1 MNREADSAL
10 GRATTQTN
18 STLGGDVTGASFRS
32 QGGYEELSALYRIA
46 TLSTAYGNPAAV
58 VEEILRVIEQ
68 VVHCDRSVLF
78 LYDEGADVLRLQD
91 NRDRGFVL
99 PLSEPTILRRV
110 LHSGLGEV
118 VNDVDADSESNPVLS
133 DELNA
138 RQLVAAPLVLTDKT
152 LGVVGAVNSRR
163 GAFTHEDLRLLT
175 VLADRVA
182 LTIQNSELVSR
193 LQRQVQELEGLHRL
207 SRLLLSSE
215 TMERIVGESI
225 RIVADM
231 LDCDKM
237 ALLLND
243 EGGRCLVAM
252 NAAVGLDDG
261 QVEGLRISLDE
272 PSLAATVFRTK
283 TPLVSNDAPNDA
295 WVNRHMVNLLGIES
309 VLAVPLTT
317 GPKPIGVLKA
327 MNARKGYFNDEDV
340 RFAMLLGGQV
350 GALVESSMGRQRERQ
365 LLQKLREADRTKSEF
380 VSMLAHELK
389 GPMTTIMG
397 FSETLKQQWDNVPD
411 DKKLSILD
419 IIAKETGRL
428 SRLVNDLLDVSRM
441 EAGTLRY
448 ELNPVSLRP
457 LVESIITVHT
467 SLSAQHLVVN
477 DLPDDLPPVL
487 GDNDR
492 LRQVFIN
499 LLTNAIR
506 YSPEGTAV
514 RVSGRRVL
522 DDGMV
527 EVSVVDEGIGISEQ
541 DRDRIFSKFSM
552 LPKPGWVKKGTGLGL
567 FITKGIIEAHGGRI
581 WVDSEPGKGSTFAFT
596 LRAAPEDGL
605 GRTAD

>member
-1 MNREADSAL
+1 MSE
-10 GRATTQTN
+10 TQDAG
-18 STLGGDVTGASFRS
+18 SIRS
-32 QGGYEELSALYRIA
+32 QGGYDELSALYRIA

-58 VEEILRVIEQ
+58 VEEILRIIEQ

-78 LYDEGADVLRLQD
+78 LYDEDADVLRLQD
-91 NRDRGFVL
+91 ARDRGLVL
-99 PLSEPTILRRV
+99 PLSEPTIVRRV
-110 LHSGLGEV
+110 LNSGLGEV
-118 VNDVDADSESNPVLS
+118 VNDVDADPDSNPIFE
-133 DELNA
+133 DTLNV

-152 LGVVGAVNSRR
+152 LGVVGAINSRR

-182 LTIQNSELVSR
+182 LTIENGELVGR

-225 RIVADM
+225 RIVAEM

-243 EGGRCLVAM
+243 DSNSCLVALPS
-252 NAAVGLDDG
+252 AAGLDEA
-261 QVEGLRISLDE
+261 QVEGLRITLNE
-272 PSLAATVFRTK
+272 PSLTATVFRTK

-295 WVNRHMVNLLGIES
+295 WVNRHMVELLGIES
-309 VLAVPLTT
+309 LLAVPLTT

-327 MNARKGYFNDEDV
+327 MNARKGYFNEEDV

-365 LLQKLREADRTKSEF
+365 LVHKLREADRTKSEF

-389 GPMTTIMG
+389 GPMTTILG
-397 FSETLKQQWDNVPD
+397 FSETLKQQWDKVSD
-411 DKKLSILD
+411 EKKLSIID
-419 IIAKETGRL
+419 IVAKETGRL

-448 ELNPVSLRP
+448 ELSPVSLTE
-457 LVESIITVHT
+457 LLDSIMTVHT

-477 DLPDDLPPVL
+477 DLPPDVPKVL
-487 GDNDR
+487 ADNDR

-499 LLTNAIR
+499 LLTNATR
-506 YSPEGTAV
+506 YSPEGTAIRV
-514 RVSGRRVL
+514 RARRL
-522 DDGMV
+522 PDDGMV
-527 EVSVVDEGIGISEQ
+527 EVSVADEGIGISEQ
-541 DRDRIFSKFSM
+541 DQGRIFSKFSM

-581 WVDSEPGKGSTFAFT
+581 WVESEPGKGSTFAFT
-596 LRAAPEDGL
+596 LRAANSED
-605 GRTAD
+605 

>member
-1 MNREADSAL
+1 MTEPESI
-10 GRATTQTN
+10 
-18 STLGGDVTGASFRS
+18 RS
-32 QGGYEELSALYRIA
+32 QGGYDELSALYRIA
-46 TLSTAYGNPAAV
+46 TLSTAYENPAAV
-58 VEEILRVIEQ
+58 VEEILRIIEQ
-68 VVHCDRSVLF
+68 VVQCDRSVLF
-78 LYDEGADVLRLQD
+78 LYDEDADVLRLQD
-91 NRDRGFVL
+91 SRDRGFVL

-118 VNDVDADSESNPVLS
+118 VNDVDADAESNPMFA
-133 DELNA
+133 DALNA

-152 LGVVGAVNSRR
+152 LGVVGAINSRR

-182 LTIQNSELVSR
+182 LTIENGELVAR

-215 TMERIVGESI
+215 TMEHIVGESI
-225 RIVADM
+225 RIVAEM
-231 LDCDKM
+231 LHCEKM

-243 EGGRCLVAM
+243 ESANSLVAM
-252 NAAVGLDDG
+252 SSAVGLDDG
-261 QVEGLRISLDE
+261 QVEGLRITLDE
-272 PSLAATVFRTK
+272 PSLAGTVFRTK

-295 WVNRHMVNLLGIES
+295 WVNRHMVELLGIES
-309 VLAVPLTT
+309 LLAVPLTT

-327 MNARKGYFNDEDV
+327 MNAQKGFFSDDDV

-365 LLQKLREADRTKSEF
+365 LVQKLREADRTKSEF

-389 GPMTTIMG
+389 GPMTTILG
-397 FSETLKQQWDNVPD
+397 FSETLKQQWTRVPD
-411 DKKLSILD
+411 EKKISIID
-419 IIAKETGRL
+419 IVAKETGRL

-448 ELNPVSLRP
+448 ELNPVSLAE
-457 LVESIITVHT
+457 LLDSIVTVHT

-477 DLPDDLPPVL
+477 DLPADLPKVRA
-487 GDNDR
+487 DNDR

-499 LLTNAIR
+499 LLTNATR
-506 YSPEGTAV
+506 YSPEGTAI
-514 RVSGRRVL
+514 RVKAREL
-522 DDGMV
+522 ADEGMV
-527 EVSVVDEGIGISEQ
+527 EVSVTDEGIGISEQ

-567 FITKGIIEAHGGRI
+567 FITKGIVEAHGGRI
-581 WVDSEPGKGSTFAFT
+581 WVESEPGKGSTFAFT
-596 LRAAPEDGL
+596 LQAADGE
-605 GRTAD
+605 

>member
-1 MNREADSAL
+1 MED
-10 GRATTQTN
+10 
-18 STLGGDVTGASFRS
+18 TGSIRS
-32 QGGYEELSALYRIA
+32 QGGYDELSALYRIA
-46 TLSTAYGNPAAV
+46 TLSTSYGNPAAV
-58 VEEILRVIEQ
+58 TEEILRVVEQ

-78 LYDEGADVLRLQD
+78 LYDEAADVLRLQD
-91 NRDRGFVL
+91 ARDRGYVV

-118 VNDVDADSESNPVLS
+118 VNDVDADPESNPIFADS
-133 DELNA
+133 LNA
-138 RQLVAAPLVLTDKT
+138 RQLVAAPLVSTDKT
-152 LGVVGAVNSRR
+152 LGVVGAINSRR
-163 GAFTHEDLRLLT
+163 GSFTHEDLRILT

-182 LTIQNSELVSR
+182 LTIENAELVAR

-225 RIVADM
+225 RIVAEM

-243 EGGRCLVAM
+243 ESNGCLVAM
-252 NAAVGLDDG
+252 SSAVGLDTD
-261 QVEGLRISLDE
+261 QVEGLRITLDE
-272 PSLAATVFRTK
+272 PSLAGTVFRTK

-295 WVNRHMVNLLGIES
+295 WVNRHMVELLGIES
-309 VLAVPLTT
+309 LLAVPLTT

-327 MNARKGYFNDEDV
+327 MNARKGFFGEDDV

-365 LLQKLREADRTKSEF
+365 LVHKLREADRTKSEF

-389 GPMTTIMG
+389 GPMTTILG
-397 FSETLKQQWDNVPD
+397 FSETLKQQWDKVPD
-411 DKKLSILD
+411 EKKLSILD
-419 IIAKETGRL
+419 IVAKETGRL

-448 ELNPVSLRP
+448 ELTPVSLAE
-457 LVESIITVHT
+457 LIESIITVHT

-477 DLPDDLPPVL
+477 DLPSDLPKVL
-487 GDNDR
+487 ADNDR

-499 LLTNAIR
+499 LLTNATR
-506 YSPEGTAV
+506 YSPEGTAIRV
-514 RVSGRRVL
+514 RARALSE
-522 DDGMV
+522 DGMV
-527 EVSVVDEGIGISEQ
+527 EVAVTDEGIGISEQ

-567 FITKGIIEAHGGRI
+567 FITKGIVEAHGGRI

-596 LRAAPEDGL
+596 LKAAG
-605 GRTAD
+605 A

>member
-1 MNREADSAL
+1 MDEAESI
-10 GRATTQTN
+10 
-18 STLGGDVTGASFRS
+18 RS
-32 QGGYEELSALYRIA
+32 QGGYDELSALYRIA
-46 TLSTAYGNPAAV
+46 TLSTAYGNQAAV

-68 VVHCDRSVLF
+68 VVHCERSVLF
-78 LYDEGADVLRLQD
+78 LYDEDADLLRLQGA
-91 NRDRGFVL
+91 RDRGFVL
-99 PLSEPTILRRV
+99 PVSEPTILRRV

-118 VNDVDADSESNPVLS
+118 VNDVDADAESNPIFA
-133 DELNA
+133 DALNA

-152 LGVVGAVNSRR
+152 LGVVGALNSRR

-182 LTIQNSELVSR
+182 LTIENGELVGA
-193 LQRQVQELEGLHRL
+193 LQRQVQELDGLHRL

-225 RIVADM
+225 RIVAEM
-231 LDCDKM
+231 LDCEKM

-243 EGGRCLVAM
+243 EEGGCLVALE
-252 NAAVGLDDG
+252 AAVGLDEH
-261 QVEGLRISLDE
+261 QVEGLRIPLNE
-272 PSLAATVFRTK
+272 PSLAATVYRTK
-283 TPLVSNDAPNDA
+283 TPLMSNDAPNDA
-295 WVNRHMVNLLGIES
+295 WVNRHMVNLLGMDS
-309 VLAVPLTT
+309 LLAVPLTT

-327 MNARKGYFNDEDV
+327 MNARKGYFSEDDI

-365 LLQKLREADRTKSEF
+365 LVQKLREADRTKSEF

-389 GPMTTIMG
+389 GPMTTILG
-397 FSETLKQQWDNVPD
+397 FSETLKVQWAKVPD
-411 DKKLSILD
+411 EKKLSILD

-448 ELNPVSLRP
+448 ELSPLSLSA
-457 LVESIITVHT
+457 LIDSIITVHT
-467 SLSAQHLVVN
+467 SLSSQHLVVN
-477 DLPDDLPPVL
+477 DISPDLPDVL

-499 LLTNAIR
+499 LLTNATR

-514 RVSGRRVL
+514 RVSAREL
-522 DDGMV
+522 PDDGMV
-527 EVSVVDEGIGISEQ
+527 EVSVIDEGIGISDQ

-567 FITKGIIEAHGGRI
+567 FITKGIVEAHGGRI
-581 WVDSEPGKGSTFAFT
+581 WVDSEPGKGSAFQFT
-596 LRAAPEDGL
+596 LRIAQGE
-605 GRTAD
+605 TALSGAE

>member
-1 MNREADSAL
+1 MTETESI
-10 GRATTQTN
+10 
-18 STLGGDVTGASFRS
+18 RS
-32 QGGYEELSALYRIA
+32 QGGYDELSALYRIA

-91 NRDRGFVL
+91 SRDRGLVL
-99 PLSEPTILRRV
+99 PMSEPTILRRV
-110 LHSGLGEV
+110 LNSGLGEV
-118 VNDVDADSESNPVLS
+118 VNDVDADPDSNPIFADS
-133 DELNA
+133 LNA

-182 LTIQNSELVSR
+182 LTIENGQLVGR

-225 RIVADM
+225 RIVAEM
-231 LDCDKM
+231 LDCEKM

-243 EGGRCLVAM
+243 ESNSCLVAM
-252 NAAVGLDDG
+252 TSAVGLDDA
-261 QVEGLRISLDE
+261 QVEGLRITLDE
-272 PSLAATVFRTK
+272 PSLTATVFRTK
-283 TPLVSNDAPNDA
+283 TPMVSNDAPNDA
-295 WVNRHMVNLLGIES
+295 WVNRHMVELLGMES
-309 VLAVPLTT
+309 LLAVPLTT

-327 MNARKGYFNDEDV
+327 MNARKGFFNEDDV

-365 LLQKLREADRTKSEF
+365 LVHKLREADRTKSEF

-389 GPMTTIMG
+389 GPMTTILG
-397 FSETLKQQWDNVPD
+397 FSETLKQQWGRVSDE
-411 DKKLSILD
+411 KKLSIID
-419 IIAKETGRL
+419 IVAKETGRL

-448 ELNPVSLRP
+448 ELTPVSLHE
-457 LVESIITVHT
+457 LLDSIMTVHT

-477 DLPDDLPPVL
+477 DLPPELPKVL
-487 GDNDR
+487 ADNDR

-499 LLTNAIR
+499 LLTNATR
-506 YSPEGTAV
+506 YSPEGTAI
-514 RVSGRRVL
+514 RVQAREL
-522 DDGMV
+522 PDDGLV
-527 EVSVVDEGIGISEQ
+527 EVSVSDEGIGISEQ
-541 DRDRIFSKFSM
+541 DRERIFSKFSM

-567 FITKGIIEAHGGRI
+567 FITKGIIDAHGGRI
-581 WVDSEPGKGSTFAFT
+581 WVESEQGKGSTFAFT
-596 LRAAPEDGL
+596 LRASRDEAPAE
-605 GRTAD
+605 A

>member
-1 MNREADSAL
+1 MRGNESS
-10 GRATTQTN
+10 GP
-18 STLGGDVTGASFRS
+18 GGAAGGASIRS
-32 QGGYEELSALYRIA
+32 QGGYDELSALYRIA
-46 TLSTAYGNPAAV
+46 TLSTAYGNPRAV

-78 LYDEGADVLRLQD
+78 LYDEDADVLRMQD
-91 NRDRGFVL
+91 GRDRGFVL
-99 PLSEPTILRRV
+99 PLSEPTVLRRV

-118 VNDVDADSESNPVLS
+118 VNDVDADPDGNPIFA
-133 DELNA
+133 DTLNA

-152 LGVVGAVNSRR
+152 LGVVGALNSRR

-182 LTIQNSELVSR
+182 LTIENSQLVGT

-225 RIVADM
+225 RIVAEM
-231 LDCDKM
+231 LECEKM

-243 EGGRCLVAM
+243 ESETCLVAM
-252 NAAVGLDDG
+252 NAAVGLDDD
-261 QVEGLRISLDE
+261 QVDGLHIRLDE

-295 WVNRHMVNLLGIES
+295 WVNRQMVSLLGIES
-309 VLAVPLTT
+309 LLAVPLTT

-327 MNARKGYFNDEDV
+327 MNARKGYFSEDDV

-365 LLQKLREADRTKSEF
+365 LVQRLREADRTKSEF

-389 GPMTTIMG
+389 GPMTTILG
-397 FSETLKQQWDNVPD
+397 FSETLKQQWDRVPD
-411 DKKLSILD
+411 EKKLSILD
-419 IIAKETGRL
+419 IVAKETGRL

-448 ELNPVSLRP
+448 DLSPVSLSG
-457 LVESIITVHT
+457 LIDSIVTVHT
-467 SLSAQHLVVN
+467 SLSAQHLVV
-477 DLPDDLPPVL
+477 DDIPPDLPPVL
-487 GDNDR
+487 ADNDR

-514 RVSGRRVL
+514 RVSAREVPN
-522 DDGMV
+522 DGMV
-527 EVSVVDEGIGISEQ
+527 EVSVTDEGIGISEQ

-567 FITKGIIEAHGGRI
+567 FITKGIVEAHGGRI
-581 WVDSEPGKGSTFAFT
+581 WVESEPGKGSKFSFT
-596 LRAAPEDGL
+596 LQVAPEEQRAAAE
-605 GRTAD
+605 

>member
-1 MNREADSAL
+1 MAES
-10 GRATTQTN
+10 G
-18 STLGGDVTGASFRS
+18 SIRS
-32 QGGYEELSALYRIA
+32 QGGYDELSALYSIA
-46 TLSTAYGNPAAV
+46 TLSTAYGNPTGV
-58 VEEILRVIEQ
+58 VEEILKIIEQ

-78 LYDEGADVLRLQD
+78 LYDEAADVLRLQD
-91 NRDRGFVL
+91 SRDRGFVV

-118 VNDVDADSESNPVLS
+118 VNDVDADAEGNPVFS
-133 DELNA
+133 DTLNA

-163 GAFTHEDLRLLT
+163 GAFTHEDLRILT

-182 LTIQNSELVSR
+182 LTIENGELVAR

-225 RIVADM
+225 RIVAEM

-243 EGGRCLVAM
+243 ESGSCLVAM
-252 NAAVGLDDG
+252 SSAVGLDEH
-261 QVEGLRISLDE
+261 QVEGLRITMDE

-295 WVNRHMVNLLGIES
+295 WVNRHMVQLLGIES
-309 VLAVPLTT
+309 LLAVPLTT

-327 MNARKGYFNDEDV
+327 MNARKGYFGEDDV

-365 LLQKLREADRTKSEF
+365 LVQKLREADRTKSEF

-389 GPMTTIMG
+389 GPMTTILG
-397 FSETLKQQWDNVPD
+397 FSETLKQQWDRVPD
-411 DKKLSILD
+411 EKKLSILD
-419 IIAKETGRL
+419 IVAKETGRL

-448 ELNPVSLRP
+448 ELSPMSLAE
-457 LVESIITVHT
+457 LLDSIVTVHT

-477 DLPDDLPPVL
+477 DLPADLPKVMA
-487 GDNDR
+487 DNDR

-499 LLTNAIR
+499 LLTNATR
-506 YSPEGTAV
+506 YSPEGTAIRV
-514 RVSGRRVL
+514 RAREVPEE
-522 DDGMV
+522 GMV
-527 EVSVVDEGIGISEQ
+527 EISVTDEGIGISDQ

-567 FITKGIIEAHGGRI
+567 FITKGIVDAHGGRI
-581 WVDSEPGKGSTFAFT
+581 WVESEPGKGSTFAFT
-596 LRAAPEDGL
+596 LRAANEPPAEG
-605 GRTAD
+605 AE

>member
-1 MNREADSAL
+1 MSEGESI
-10 GRATTQTN
+10 
-18 STLGGDVTGASFRS
+18 RS
-32 QGGYEELSALYRIA
+32 QGGYDELSALYRIA
-46 TLSTAYGNPAAV
+46 TLSTAYGNPTAV

-68 VVHCDRSVLF
+68 VVHCDRSALF
-78 LYDEGADVLRLQD
+78 LYDEHADVLRLQ
-91 NRDRGFVL
+91 NARDRGLVF

-110 LHSGLGEV
+110 FHSGLGEV
-118 VNDVDADSESNPVLS
+118 VNDVDADAESNPVLA
-133 DELNA
+133 DQLNA

-152 LGVVGAVNSRR
+152 LGVVGALNSRR

-182 LTIQNSELVSR
+182 LTIENGELVGT

-225 RIVADM
+225 RIVAEM
-231 LDCDKM
+231 LDCEKM

-243 EGGRCLVAM
+243 ESGRCLVAM
-252 NAAVGLDDG
+252 TAAVGLDVE
-261 QVEGLRISLDE
+261 QVEGLRIPLDE

-295 WVNRHMVNLLGIES
+295 WVNRHMVRLLGIES
-309 VLAVPLTT
+309 LLAVPLTT

-327 MNARKGYFNDEDV
+327 MNARKRFFSDDDV

-365 LLQKLREADRTKSEF
+365 LVQKLREADRTKSEF

-397 FSETLKQQWDNVPD
+397 FSETLKQQWGKVPD
-411 DKKLSILD
+411 EKKLSILD

-448 ELNPVSLRP
+448 DLSPISLAP
-457 LVESIITVHT
+457 LIDSIITVHT

-477 DLPDDLPPVL
+477 DIPSDLPPVL

-514 RVSGRRVL
+514 RVSAREL
-522 DDGMV
+522 PDDGKI
-527 EVSVVDEGIGISEQ
+527 EVSVVDEGIGISDQ

-567 FITKGIIEAHGGRI
+567 FITKGIVEAHGGRI
-581 WVDSEPGKGSTFAFT
+581 WVESEPGKGSTFAFT
-596 LRAAPEDGL
+596 LQVAPQGS
-605 GRTAD
+605 AQPA

>member
-1 MNREADSAL
+1 MEEGESI
-10 GRATTQTN
+10 
-18 STLGGDVTGASFRS
+18 RS
-32 QGGYEELSALYRIA
+32 QGGYDELSALYRIA
-46 TLSTAYGNPAAV
+46 TLGTAYGNQAAV
-58 VEEILRVIEQ
+58 VEEILRIIEH
-68 VVHCDRSVLF
+68 VVHCERSVLF
-78 LYDEGADVLRLQD
+78 LYDEDADLLRLQGA
-91 NRDRGFVL
+91 RDRGFVL

-118 VNDVDADSESNPVLS
+118 VNDVDADVESNPMFA
-133 DELNA
+133 DALNA

-152 LGVVGAVNSRR
+152 LGVVGALNSRR
-163 GAFTHEDLRLLT
+163 GAFTHEDLRVLT

-182 LTIQNSELVSR
+182 LTIENGELVGA
-193 LQRQVQELEGLHRL
+193 LQRQVQELDSLHRL

-225 RIVADM
+225 RIVAEM
-231 LDCDKM
+231 LDCEKM

-243 EGGRCLVAM
+243 DTGTCLVALE
-252 NAAVGLDDG
+252 AAVGLDQH
-261 QVEGLRISLDE
+261 QVEGLRIPLNE
-272 PSLAATVFRTK
+272 PSLAATVYRTK
-283 TPLVSNDAPNDA
+283 TPLMSNDAPNDA
-295 WVNRHMVNLLGIES
+295 WVNRHMVNLLGMDS
-309 VLAVPLTT
+309 LLAVPLTT

-327 MNARKGYFNDEDV
+327 MNARKGYFSEDDI

-365 LLQKLREADRTKSEF
+365 LVQKLREADRTKSEF

-389 GPMTTIMG
+389 GPMTTILG
-397 FSETLKQQWDNVPD
+397 FSETLKVQWEKVPD
-411 DKKLSILD
+411 EKKLSILD

-448 ELNPVSLRP
+448 ELSPISLSA
-457 LVESIITVHT
+457 LIDSIITVHT
-467 SLSAQHLVVN
+467 SLSSQHLVVN
-477 DLPDDLPPVL
+477 DIPPELPEVL

-514 RVSGRRVL
+514 RVSARERP

-527 EVSVVDEGIGISEQ
+527 EVSVVDEGIGISDQ

-567 FITKGIIEAHGGRI
+567 FITKGIVEAHGGRI
-581 WVDSEPGKGSTFAFT
+581 WVESEPGKGSTFAFT
-596 LRAAPEDGL
+596 LRVAQQDPASPPAE
-605 GRTAD
+605 

>member
-1 MNREADSAL
+1 MEEIGSI
-10 GRATTQTN
+10 
-18 STLGGDVTGASFRS
+18 RS
-32 QGGYEELSALYRIA
+32 QGGYDELSALYRIA
-46 TLSTAYGNPAAV
+46 TLGTSDGNPAAV
-58 VEEILRVIEQ
+58 NDEILRIIEQ

-78 LYDEGADVLRLQD
+78 LYDEDADLLRLQD
-91 NRDRGFVL
+91 RRDRGFVL

-110 LHSGLGEV
+110 LNSGLGEV
-118 VNDVDADSESNPVLS
+118 VNDVDADPDSNPMFADAL
-133 DELNA
+133 DA

-152 LGVVGAVNSRR
+152 LGVVGAINSRR

-182 LTIQNSELVSR
+182 LTIENAELVGR

-225 RIVADM
+225 RIVAEM

-243 EGGRCLVAM
+243 DNANCLVAM
-252 NAAVGLDDG
+252 SSAVGLDDD
-261 QVEGLRISLDE
+261 QVAGLRITLDE
-272 PSLAATVFRTK
+272 PSLAATVFRTR

-295 WVNRHMVNLLGIES
+295 WVNRHMVSLLGMDS
-309 VLAVPLTT
+309 LLAVPLTT

-327 MNARKGYFNDEDV
+327 MNARKGYFSDDDV

-365 LLQKLREADRTKSEF
+365 LVQKLREADRTKSEF

-397 FSETLKQQWDNVPD
+397 FSETLKQQWDKVPD
-411 DKKLSILD
+411 EKKLSILD
-419 IIAKETGRL
+419 IVSKETGRL

-448 ELNPVSLRP
+448 ELSPVSLRE
-457 LVESIITVHT
+457 LIDSIITVHT

-477 DLPDDLPPVL
+477 DIAPDLSPVL
-487 GDNDR
+487 ADTDR

-499 LLTNAIR
+499 LLTNATR
-506 YSPEGTAV
+506 YSPEGTAI
-514 RVSGRRVL
+514 RLQARRL
-522 DDGMV
+522 PDDGMI
-527 EVSVVDEGIGISEQ
+527 EISVSDEGIGISDQ
-541 DRDRIFSKFSM
+541 DKGRIFSKFSM

-567 FITKGIIEAHGGRI
+567 FITKGIVEAHGGRI
-581 WVDSEPGKGSTFAFT
+581 WVESESGKGSTFAFT
-596 LRAAPEDGL
+596 LRAADG
-605 GRTAD
+605 AASQDEAE

>member
-1 MNREADSAL
+1 MEGNANSAL
-10 GRATTQTN
+10 G
-18 STLGGDVTGASFRS
+18 GAVEPDSIRS

-46 TLSTAYGNPAAV
+46 TLSTAYENPTAV
-58 VEEILRVIEQ
+58 VEEILRIIEQ

-78 LYDEGADVLRLQD
+78 LYDEDADVLRLQD
-91 NRDRGFVL
+91 ARDRGFVL

-118 VNDVDADSESNPVLS
+118 VNDVDADPESNPIFA
-133 DELNA
+133 DALNA

-152 LGVVGAVNSRR
+152 LGVVGALNSRR
-163 GAFTHEDLRLLT
+163 GAFTHEDLRILT

-182 LTIQNSELVSR
+182 LTIENGELVGR

-225 RIVADM
+225 RIVAEM

-237 ALLLND
+237 ALLLDD
-243 EGGRCLVAM
+243 EGDNRLVAM
-252 NAAVGLDDG
+252 SSAVGLDDD
-261 QVEGLRISLDE
+261 QVAGLRVPLDE

-295 WVNRHMVNLLGIES
+295 WVNRQMVQLLGIES
-309 VLAVPLTT
+309 VLVVPLTT

-327 MNARKGYFNDEDV
+327 MNARKGYFDDDDV

-365 LLQKLREADRTKSEF
+365 LVHKLREADRTKSEF

-389 GPMTTIMG
+389 GPMTTILG
-397 FSETLKQQWDNVPD
+397 FSETLKQQWDKVPD
-411 DKKLSILD
+411 EKKLSILD
-419 IIAKETGRL
+419 IVAKETGRL

-448 ELNPVSLRP
+448 ELHPVSLP
-457 LVESIITVHT
+457 ELIESIITVHT
-467 SLSAQHLVVN
+467 SLGAQHLVVN
-477 DLPDDLPPVL
+477 DLPPDLPKVL
-487 GDNDR
+487 ADNDR

-499 LLTNAIR
+499 LVTNATR
-506 YSPEGTAV
+506 YSPEGTAIRV
-514 RVSGRRVL
+514 RARKVPDEPV
-522 DDGMV
+522 V
-527 EVSVVDEGIGISEQ
+527 EVSVTDEGIGISDQ
-541 DRDRIFSKFSM
+541 DQERIFSKFSM

-567 FITKGIIEAHGGRI
+567 FITKGIVEAHGGRI
-581 WVDSEPGKGSTFAFT
+581 WVESDPGKGSTFAFT
-596 LRAAPEDGL
+596 LRAANGEETP
-605 GRTAD
+605 

>member
-1 MNREADSAL
+1 MDDAPSI
-10 GRATTQTN
+10 
-18 STLGGDVTGASFRS
+18 RS
-32 QGGYEELSALYRIA
+32 QGGYDELSALYRIA
-46 TLSTAYGNPAAV
+46 TLSTAYGNPKAV

-78 LYDEGADVLRLQD
+78 LYDEEADVLRLQD
-91 NRDRGFVL
+91 PRDRGLVL
-99 PLSEPTILRRV
+99 PMSEPTILRRV
-110 LHSGLGEV
+110 LNSGLGEV
-118 VNDVDADSESNPVLS
+118 VNEVDADAENNPVLA
-133 DELNA
+133 DELGA

-152 LGVVGAVNSRR
+152 LGVVGAINSRR
-163 GAFTHEDLRLLT
+163 GSFTHEDLRLLT

-182 LTIQNSELVSR
+182 LTIENGELVGR

-225 RIVADM
+225 RIVAEM
-231 LDCDKM
+231 LDCEKM
-237 ALLLND
+237 AVLLND
-243 EGGRCLVAM
+243 ESGACLVAM
-252 NAAVGLDDG
+252 NAVAGLDES
-261 QVEGLRISLDE
+261 QVEGLRITLDE
-272 PSLAATVFRTK
+272 PSLAGTVFRTK

-295 WVNRHMVNLLGIES
+295 WVNRHMVELLGIDS
-309 VLAVPLTT
+309 LLAVPLTT

-327 MNARKGYFNDEDV
+327 MNARKGYFSDDDI

-365 LLQKLREADRTKSEF
+365 LVQKLREADRTKSEF

-389 GPMTTIMG
+389 GPMTTILG
-397 FSETLKQQWDNVPD
+397 FSETLKQQWGKVPD
-411 DKKLSILD
+411 EKKLSILD
-419 IIAKETGRL
+419 IVAKETGRL
-428 SRLVNDLLDVSRM
+428 SRLVNVLLDVSRM

-448 ELNPVSLRP
+448 ELSPVP
-457 LVESIITVHT
+457 LAALIDSIITVHT

-477 DLPDDLPPVL
+477 DLPADLPPAL

-514 RVSGRRVL
+514 RVSAQEVP
-522 DDGMV
+522 DGMI

-581 WVDSEPGKGSTFAFT
+581 WVESEPGKGSTFSFT
-596 LRAAPEDGL
+596 LRAAE
-605 GRTAD
+605 

>member
-1 MNREADSAL
+1 MTEPESI
-10 GRATTQTN
+10 
-18 STLGGDVTGASFRS
+18 RS
-32 QGGYEELSALYRIA
+32 QGGYDELSALYRIA
-46 TLSTAYGNPAAV
+46 TLSTAYENPAAV
-58 VEEILRVIEQ
+58 VEEILRIIEQ

-78 LYDEGADVLRLQD
+78 LYDEDADVLRLQD
-91 NRDRGFVL
+91 SRDRGFVL

-118 VNDVDADSESNPVLS
+118 VNDVDADAESNPMFADS
-133 DELNA
+133 LNA

-152 LGVVGAVNSRR
+152 LGVVGAINSRR

-182 LTIQNSELVSR
+182 LTIENGELVGR

-215 TMERIVGESI
+215 TMERIVGESV
-225 RIVADM
+225 RIVAEM
-231 LDCDKM
+231 LDCEKM

-243 EGGRCLVAM
+243 EHANCLVAM
-252 NAAVGLDDG
+252 SSAVGLDES
-261 QVEGLRISLDE
+261 QVEGLRITLDA

-295 WVNRHMVNLLGIES
+295 WVNRHMVELLGIES
-309 VLAVPLTT
+309 LLAVPLTT

-327 MNARKGYFNDEDV
+327 MNAQKGFFSDDDV

-365 LLQKLREADRTKSEF
+365 LVQKLREADRTKSEF

-389 GPMTTIMG
+389 GPMTTILG
-397 FSETLKQQWDNVPD
+397 FSETLKQQWGRVPD
-411 DKKLSILD
+411 EKKLSIID
-419 IIAKETGRL
+419 IVAKETGRL

-448 ELNPVSLRP
+448 ELSPVSLAE
-457 LVESIITVHT
+457 LLESIVTVHT

-477 DLPDDLPPVL
+477 DLPPDLPKVL
-487 GDNDR
+487 ADNDR

-499 LLTNAIR
+499 LLTNATR

-514 RVSGRRVL
+514 RVRAREVPGE
-522 DDGMV
+522 GTV
-527 EVSVVDEGIGISEQ
+527 EVSVTDEGIGISEQ

-567 FITKGIIEAHGGRI
+567 FITKGIVEAHGGRI
-581 WVDSEPGKGSTFAFT
+581 WVESEPGKGSTFAFT
-596 LRAAPEDGL
+596 LRAVDGAAA
-605 GRTAD
+605 RSD

>member
-1 MNREADSAL
+1 MTDNDYSASGGADEASI
-10 GRATTQTN
+10 
-18 STLGGDVTGASFRS
+18 RS
-32 QGGYEELSALYRIA
+32 QGGYDELSALYRIA
-46 TLSTAYGNPAAV
+46 TLSTAYGNFAAV
-58 VEEILRVIEQ
+58 VEEILRIIEQ
-68 VVHCDRSVLF
+68 VVHCERSVLF
-78 LYDEGADVLRLQD
+78 LYDEDADVLRLQGA
-91 NRDRGFVL
+91 RDRGFVL

-118 VNDVDADSESNPVLS
+118 VNEVDADVESNPMFA
-133 DELNA
+133 DALNA

-152 LGVVGAVNSRR
+152 LGVVGALNSRR

-182 LTIQNSELVSR
+182 LTIENGELVGA
-193 LQRQVQELEGLHRL
+193 LQRQVQELDGLHRL

-225 RIVADM
+225 RIVAEM

-243 EGGRCLVAM
+243 ESGGCLVAM
-252 NAAVGLDDG
+252 QAAVGLDEK
-261 QVEGLRISLDE
+261 QVEGLRIPLNE
-272 PSLAATVFRTK
+272 PSLAGTVFRTK

-295 WVNRHMVNLLGIES
+295 WVNRHMVNLLRMDS
-309 VLAVPLTT
+309 LLAVPLTT

-327 MNARKGYFNDEDV
+327 MNARKGYFSEDDV

-365 LLQKLREADRTKSEF
+365 LVQKLREADRTKSEF

-397 FSETLKQQWDNVPD
+397 FSETLRMQWDKVPD
-411 DKKLSILD
+411 EKKLSILD

-448 ELNPVSLRP
+448 DLSPVSLAA
-457 LVESIITVHT
+457 LIDSIITVHT

-477 DLPDDLPPVL
+477 DIPRDLPQVL

-514 RVSGRRVL
+514 RVAAREL
-522 DDGMV
+522 PEEGMV
-527 EVSVVDEGIGISEQ
+527 EVSVVDEGIGISDQ

-567 FITKGIIEAHGGRI
+567 FITKGIVEAHGGRI
-581 WVDSEPGKGSTFAFT
+581 WVESEAGKGSKFAFT
-596 LRAAPEDGL
+596 LRVARGE
-605 GRTAD
+605 

>member
-1 MNREADSAL
+1 MD
-10 GRATTQTN
+10 
-18 STLGGDVTGASFRS
+18 DTGSIRS
-32 QGGYEELSALYRIA
+32 QGGYDELSALYRIA
-46 TLSTAYGNPAAV
+46 TLSTAYEDPAAV
-58 VEEILRVIEQ
+58 VEEILRIIEQ

-78 LYDEGADVLRLQD
+78 LYDEDADVLRLQD
-91 NRDRGFVL
+91 SRDRGLVI
-99 PLSEPTILRRV
+99 PLSEPTIVRRV
-110 LHSGLGEV
+110 LNSGLGEV
-118 VNDVDADSESNPVLS
+118 VNDVDADPESSPIFA
-133 DELNA
+133 DTLNA

-152 LGVVGAVNSRR
+152 LGVVGAINSRR

-182 LTIQNSELVSR
+182 LTIENGELVGR

-225 RIVADM
+225 RIVAEM

-243 EGGRCLVAM
+243 EHGSCLVAM
-252 NAAVGLDDG
+252 PSAVGLDEA
-261 QVEGLRISLDE
+261 QVEQLRLTLDE

-295 WVNRHMVNLLGIES
+295 WVNRHMVQLLGIES
-309 VLAVPLTT
+309 LLAVPLTT

-327 MNARKGYFNDEDV
+327 MNARKGYFNEDDV

-350 GALVESSMGRQRERQ
+350 GSLVESSMGRQRERQ
-365 LLQKLREADRTKSEF
+365 LVQKLREADRTKSEF

-389 GPMTTIMG
+389 GPMTTILG
-397 FSETLKQQWDNVPD
+397 FSETLKQQWDKVSD
-411 DKKLSILD
+411 EKKLSIID
-419 IIAKETGRL
+419 IVGKETGRL

-448 ELNPVSLRP
+448 ELSPVSLP
-457 LVESIITVHT
+457 ELLDSIMTVHT

-477 DLPDDLPPVL
+477 DLPPDLPKVL
-487 GDNDR
+487 ADNDR

-499 LLTNAIR
+499 LLTNATR
-506 YSPEGTAV
+506 YSPEGTAIRV
-514 RVSGRRVL
+514 RAREVPG
-522 DDGMV
+522 DGMV
-527 EVSVVDEGIGISEQ
+527 EVTVSDEGIGISDQ
-541 DRDRIFSKFSM
+541 DQDRIFSKFSM

-567 FITKGIIEAHGGRI
+567 FITKGIVEAHGGRI

-596 LRAAPEDGL
+596 LRASDSG
-605 GRTAD
+605 

>member
-1 MNREADSAL
+1 VNGEGYSAP
-10 GRATTQTN
+10 
-18 STLGGDVTGASFRS
+18 GGAEDAASIRS
-32 QGGYEELSALYRIA
+32 KGGYDELSALYRIA
-46 TLSTAYGNPAAV
+46 TLSTAYGNQAGV
-58 VEEILRVIEQ
+58 VEEILRIIEQ
-68 VVHCDRSVLF
+68 VVHCERSVLF
-78 LYDEGADVLRLQD
+78 LYDEDADLLRLQGA
-91 NRDRGFVL
+91 RDRGFVL

-110 LHSGLGEV
+110 LNSGLGEV
-118 VNDVDADSESNPVLS
+118 VNDVDADVESNPMFA
-133 DELNA
+133 DALNA

-152 LGVVGAVNSRR
+152 LGVVGALNSRR

-182 LTIQNSELVSR
+182 LTIENGELVAA
-193 LQRQVQELEGLHRL
+193 LQRQVQELDGLHRL

-231 LDCDKM
+231 LDCEKM

-243 EGGRCLVAM
+243 DSGTCLVAM
-252 NAAVGLDDG
+252 QAAVGLSED
-261 QVEGLRISLDE
+261 QVNGLRISLDE
-272 PSLAATVFRTK
+272 PSLAGTVFRTK

-295 WVNRHMVNLLGIES
+295 WVNRHMVNLLGMDS
-309 VLAVPLTT
+309 LLAVPLTT

-327 MNARKGYFNDEDV
+327 MNARKGFFSEDDV

-365 LLQKLREADRTKSEF
+365 LVQKLREADRTKSEF

-397 FSETLKQQWDNVPD
+397 FSETLKQQWTKVPD
-411 DKKLSILD
+411 EKKISILD

-448 ELNPVSLRP
+448 ELSPLSLAG
-457 LVESIITVHT
+457 LIDSIITVHT
-467 SLSAQHLVVN
+467 SLSSQHLVVN
-477 DLPDDLPPVL
+477 DIPADLPQVM

-514 RVSGRRVL
+514 RVSARTL
-522 DDGMV
+522 PEDGMV
-527 EVSVVDEGIGISEQ
+527 EVTVVDEGIGISEQ

-567 FITKGIIEAHGGRI
+567 FITKGIVEAHGGRI
-581 WVDSEPGKGSTFAFT
+581 WVESEPGKGSRFSFT
-596 LRAAPEDGL
+596 LR
-605 GRTAD
+605 TASAE

>member
-1 MNREADSAL
+1 MSEMQDAGSI
-10 GRATTQTN
+10 
-18 STLGGDVTGASFRS
+18 RS
-32 QGGYEELSALYRIA
+32 QGGYDELSAMYRIA
-46 TLSTAYGNPAAV
+46 TLSTAYGDPAAV
-58 VEEILRVIEQ
+58 VEEILRIIEQ

-91 NRDRGFVL
+91 PRDRGFVL

-110 LHSGLGEV
+110 LNSGLGEV
-118 VNDVDADSESNPVLS
+118 VNDVDADAESNPIFA
-133 DELNA
+133 DALNA

-152 LGVVGAVNSRR
+152 LGVVGALNSRR

-182 LTIQNSELVSR
+182 LTIENGQLVGR

-225 RIVADM
+225 RIVAEM
-231 LDCDKM
+231 LDCGKM

-243 EGGRCLVAM
+243 EGDGSLVAM
-252 NAAVGLDDG
+252 TSAVGLDDA
-261 QVEGLRISLDE
+261 QVEGLRMTLDE
-272 PSLAATVFRTK
+272 PSLTATVFRTK
-283 TPLVSNDAPNDA
+283 TPMVSNDAPNDA
-295 WVNRHMVNLLGIES
+295 WVNRHMVELLGIES
-309 VLAVPLTT
+309 LLAVPLTT

-327 MNARKGYFNDEDV
+327 MNARKGYFNEDDV

-365 LLQKLREADRTKSEF
+365 LVQKLREADRTKSEF

-389 GPMTTIMG
+389 GPMTTILG
-397 FSETLKQQWDNVPD
+397 FSETLKQQWGNVSD
-411 DKKLSILD
+411 EKKLSIID
-419 IIAKETGRL
+419 IVAKETGRL

-448 ELNPVSLRP
+448 ELNPVSLP
-457 LVESIITVHT
+457 ELLESIMTVHT

-477 DLPDDLPPVL
+477 DLPPDLPKVMA
-487 GDNDR
+487 DNDR

-499 LLTNAIR
+499 LLTNATR
-506 YSPEGTAV
+506 YSPEGTAIRV
-514 RVSGRRVL
+514 RARELPG
-522 DDGMV
+522 DGMV

-541 DRDRIFSKFSM
+541 DQGRIFSKFSM

-567 FITKGIIEAHGGRI
+567 FITKGIVEAHGGRI
-581 WVDSEPGKGSTFAFT
+581 WVQSEPGKGSTFAFT
-596 LRAAPEDGL
+596 LKAANSE
-605 GRTAD
+605 

>member
-1 MNREADSAL
+1 MND
-10 GRATTQTN
+10 
-18 STLGGDVTGASFRS
+18 DVRS
-32 QGGYEELSALYRIA
+32 IRSEGGYDELSALYRIA

-58 VEEILRVIEQ
+58 MEEILRIIEQ
-68 VVHCDRSVLF
+68 VVQCDRSVLF
-78 LYDEGADVLRLQD
+78 LYDEDADVLRLQD
-91 NRDRGFVL
+91 RRDRGYVL

-110 LHSGLGEV
+110 LHSGRGEV
-118 VNDVDADSESNPVLS
+118 VNDVDADAESNPIFADAL
-133 DELNA
+133 DA
-138 RQLVAAPLVLTDKT
+138 RQLVAAPLVLSDKT
-152 LGVVGAVNSRR
+152 LGVVGAINSRR
-163 GAFTHEDLRLLT
+163 GSFTHEDLRLLT
-175 VLADRVA
+175 VLADRVS
-182 LTIQNSELVSR
+182 LTIENGQLVAT
-193 LQRQVQELEGLHRL
+193 LQRQVQELDGLHRL

-231 LDCDKM
+231 LDCNKM

-243 EGGRCLVAM
+243 DTGGCLVALP
-252 NAAVGLDDG
+252 AAVGLDDE
-261 QVEGLRISLDE
+261 QVSGLRITLDE

-295 WVNRHMVNLLGIES
+295 WVNRHMQELLGIES
-309 VLAVPLTT
+309 LLAVPLTT

-327 MNARKGYFNDEDV
+327 MNARKGYFSEDDI

-365 LLQKLREADRTKSEF
+365 LVQKLREADRTKSEF

-389 GPMTTIMG
+389 GPMTTILG
-397 FSETLKQQWDNVPD
+397 FSETLKQQWDKVPD
-411 DKKLSILD
+411 AKKVSILD

-448 ELNPVSLRP
+448 DLSPIP
-457 LVESIITVHT
+457 LAGLIDSIITVHT

-477 DLPDDLPPVL
+477 DIPADLPAVL

-514 RVSGRRVL
+514 RVSARQVP
-522 DDGMV
+522 DEGMV
-527 EVSVVDEGIGISEQ
+527 EVSVVDEGIGITEQ
-541 DRDRIFSKFSM
+541 DQDRIFSKFSM

-567 FITKGIIEAHGGRI
+567 FITKGIVEAHGGRI
-581 WVDSEPGKGSTFAFT
+581 WVESEQGKGSTFAFT
-596 LRAAPEDGL
+596 LKVSEDPVPVAAGE
-605 GRTAD
+605 

>member
-1 MNREADSAL
+1 MTD
-10 GRATTQTN
+10 T
-18 STLGGDVTGASFRS
+18 ASFRS
-32 QGGYEELSALYRIA
+32 RGGYDELSALYRIA

-78 LYDEGADVLRLQD
+78 LYDEEADQLRLQD
-91 NRDRGFVL
+91 PRDRGLVV

-118 VNDVDADSESNPVLS
+118 VNDVDADAEGNPVFAE
-133 DELNA
+133 ELGA

-152 LGVVGAVNSRR
+152 LGVVGALNSRR

-182 LTIQNSELVSR
+182 LTIENGELVAR

-225 RIVADM
+225 RIVAEM

-237 ALLLND
+237 AVLLND
-243 EGGRCLVAM
+243 DSGSCLVAM
-252 NAAVGLDDG
+252 QAAVGLDDH
-261 QVEGLRISLDE
+261 QVAGLRITLDE
-272 PSLAATVFRTK
+272 PSMAATVFRTK

-295 WVNRHMVNLLGIES
+295 WVNRHMVQLLGMDS
-309 VLAVPLTT
+309 LLAVPLTT

-327 MNARKGYFNDEDV
+327 MNARKGYFSDDDI

-365 LLQKLREADRTKSEF
+365 LVQKLREADRTKSEF

-389 GPMTTIMG
+389 GPMTTILG
-397 FSETLKQQWDNVPD
+397 FSETLKQQWEKVPD
-411 DKKLSILD
+411 EKKLSILD
-419 IIAKETGRL
+419 IVAKETGRL

-448 ELNPVSLRP
+448 ELSPVSLIE
-457 LVESIITVHT
+457 LLESIITVHT

-477 DLPDDLPPVL
+477 DVPPNIPHVL
-487 GDNDR
+487 ADNDR

-499 LLTNAIR
+499 LLTNATR
-506 YSPEGTAV
+506 YSPEGTAIRV
-514 RVSGRRVL
+514 RAREMP
-522 DDGMV
+522 DDGMI
-527 EVSVVDEGIGISEQ
+527 EITVSDEGIGISDQ

-567 FITKGIIEAHGGRI
+567 FITKGIVEAHGGRI
-581 WVDSEPGKGSTFAFT
+581 WVESEPGKGSSFTFT
-596 LRAAPEDGL
+596 LRRADSPAPSE
-605 GRTAD
+605 